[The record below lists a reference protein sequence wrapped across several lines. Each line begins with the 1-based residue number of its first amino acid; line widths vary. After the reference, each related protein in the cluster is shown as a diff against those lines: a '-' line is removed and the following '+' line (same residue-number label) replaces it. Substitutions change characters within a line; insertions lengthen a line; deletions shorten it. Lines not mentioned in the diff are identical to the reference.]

1 MLSWGFVVSVAANAD
16 KMKGLSIGLSS
27 PERAIESNREMAT
40 SIEKH
45 FLATGLAQRTRARE
59 AGSSNSSLRIR
70 NSSVAAGALSLRL
83 EDFQYR
89 GNT

>member
-1 MLSWGFVVSVAANAD
+1 MLSWGFVVSIAAAAD

-27 PERAIESNREMAT
+27 PEGVIESNMEMAA

-45 FLATGLAQRTRARE
+45 FLATGFAQRTRARE

-70 NSSVAAGALSLRL
+70 YSSVAAGALSLRI
-83 EDFQYR
+83 EDVQYR